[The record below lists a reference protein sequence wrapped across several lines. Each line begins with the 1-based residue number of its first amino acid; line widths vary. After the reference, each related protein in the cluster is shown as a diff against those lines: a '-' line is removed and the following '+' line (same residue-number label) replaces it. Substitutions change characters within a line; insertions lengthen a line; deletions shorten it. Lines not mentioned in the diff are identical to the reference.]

1 MKILITGCNGQLG
14 RAIERV
20 NANRHQLLLTDVES
34 LDITETVA
42 IEEVFKSFRPEV
54 IINCAAFTDVEKA
67 EDFSDMAYRLNAEA
81 PAILADTAKRF
92 GGIFIHISTD
102 YVFGDSGINRPLK
115 ETDSTAPVSVYGETK
130 LKGEERVREILPA
143 SSIIIR
149 TSWLY
154 SPRGKNF
161 VRTMK
166 KLVSE
171 KVSVN
176 VVEDQIGS
184 PTSAIDLAK
193 AILTLVERPD
203 FEKLA
208 GTYHFSNRGVCSWY
222 DFAVAIAA
230 LTPGRKAA
238 VLPCTTAEF
247 PTKARRPAYS
257 VMDKSKIA
265 RLLPYPIPHWEES
278 LKEIIQEI

>member
-34 LDITETVA
+34 LDITDHQA

-67 EDFSDMAYRLNAEA
+67 EDFSDMAYQLNVEA

-130 LKGEERVREILPA
+130 LKGEERVRESLPA

-154 SPRGKNF
+154 SPWGKNF

-193 AILTLVERPD
+193 AILTLVERSD

-265 RLLPYPIPHWEES
+265 RLLPYSIPHWEES